1 MHREKETVMDIHK
14 VSYLMMCK
22 CNYSIEDGYAI
33 RGNATYVRS
42 VSSSLFSKEIRER
55 WSFEY
60 VRSMQIRCLWQLLE
74 TTLMFPLCYEK
85 IIGWIALLIMNCT
98 SFIIGRSVSRILMT
112 EWKQILFEHSQWK
125 GHQPR

>member
-1 MHREKETVMDIHK
+1 MDIHK

-55 WSFEY
+55 DDHLN
-60 VRSMQIRCLWQLLE
+60 MCDRCKYDVYGSCL
-74 TTLMFPLCYEK
+74 
-85 IIGWIALLIMNCT
+85 
-98 SFIIGRSVSRILMT
+98 
-112 EWKQILFEHSQWK
+112 KQH
-125 GHQPR
+125 